1 LIPASDLALSR
12 RLERAE
18 GHACAMFAEARRR
31 LCPESGAEWV
41 EQGGARAV
49 FNGIDSPVTQSFG
62 LGIFETPDAPALDAI
77 ERFFFE
83 RGTAAVHEVSPLAGI
98 AALDLLCRRGY
109 SPVEISSVMYR
120 AADRTSG
127 AAPPGIHVHVAGSSE
142 TAVWADVM
150 AEGWLAEYP
159 GLRESFLEN
168 GVIGASC
175 EGSVPFLAGLDGE
188 AGAAASLCIHGGVA
202 LLGGAATVR
211 SMRRRGLQTALIAA
225 RIRYAFEHGC
235 DLLMMV
241 AEPGSNSQR
250 NAERNGFRVAYTR
263 TKWRL
268 ACPEKPVS

>member
-1 LIPASDLALSR
+1 LIPSSDLALSR

-31 LCPESGAEWV
+31 LYPESGAVWMEL
-41 EQGGARAV
+41 GGACAV

-62 LGIFETPDAPALDAI
+62 LGIFESLDASALDAI

-83 RGTAAVHEVSPLAGI
+83 RSTAAVHEVSPFAGV
-98 AALDLLCRRGY
+98 AALDLLCRRRY
-109 SPVEISSVMYR
+109 CPVEISSVMYR
-120 AADRTSG
+120 AADRSSG
-127 AAPPGIHVHVAGSSE
+127 EARPDIHVHVAGPSE
-142 TAVWADVM
+142 AAVWAEVM
-150 AEGWLAEYP
+150 ARGWRAEYP
-159 GLRESFLEN
+159 EFRELFLEN
-168 GVIGASC
+168 GAIGASC
-175 EGSVPFLAGLDGE
+175 EGNVPFLAGSGAE
-188 AGAAASLCIHGGVA
+188 SGAAATLHIHEGVA
-202 LLGGAATVR
+202 LLGGAATVPE
-211 SMRRRGLQTALIAA
+211 MRRRGLQTALIAA

-268 ACPEKPVS
+268 AR